1 MAAAVYVMT
10 IILMGFNLWAAT
22 IILMVVLLVIINML
36 GYFWLLGINANAVS
50 LVNLVMVSVLL
61 AASPAYCRANY

>member
-61 AASPAYCRANY
+61 AASLAYCRANY

>member
-61 AASPAYCRANY
+61 AASRTYCRANY